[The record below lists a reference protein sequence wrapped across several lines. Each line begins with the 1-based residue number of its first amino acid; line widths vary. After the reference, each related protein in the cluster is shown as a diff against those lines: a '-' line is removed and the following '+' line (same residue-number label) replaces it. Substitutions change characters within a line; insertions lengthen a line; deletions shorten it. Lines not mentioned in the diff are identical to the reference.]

1 MNWIY
6 DKRIDAYNCSFE
18 MTIEDYY
25 DLVKDCLN
33 DNEYQR
39 RRVRNSG
46 SIYNLLK
53 QDLKKG
59 CIMPPLV
66 LALPISIEQC
76 DNPIKLLKEHRNE
89 LKIIDGLQRSYTIK
103 ELITDYSNSLY
114 EDNNYLKNL
123 VRVELY
129 SGINKLG
136 ILYKMLTLNTGQTPM
151 STRHQIEIIYSEYK
165 RNCNIPGVRLITES
179 EGEIPTMLGE
189 YKFRDVIEGFTSF
202 LQKDYLTLD
211 RKDILENVRDLER
224 ISKVETSQ
232 YLFYDF
238 VDTYHHFVYK
248 VHSLFNLEFE
258 NESIIK
264 KTNISGSP
272 YACSVISLFN
282 KSQSL
287 TGYGCA
293 IAEIIDKNLI
303 GDVKDLHRHI
313 EDICFSDFDRI
324 FIELMKKLD
333 YVRRN
338 AKKIGNDQRKF
349 FYYFFLHFFS
359 IGNFSFLNFEDSIN
373 KAFDYTT
380 QRNYED
386 SLF

>member
-1 MNWIY
+1 MNWIH

-18 MTIEDYY
+18 MTIEEYY

-53 QDLKKG
+53 NDLKKG

-66 LALPISIEQC
+66 LALPTRIEQ
-76 DNPIKLLKEHRNE
+76 DDDPIQLLKEHRSE
-89 LKIIDGLQRSYTIK
+89 LKILDGLQRSYTIK
-103 ELITDYSNSLY
+103 ELVSDYSNSLY
-114 EDNNYLKNL
+114 EDYNYLNNL
-123 VRVELY
+123 VRVEVY

-136 ILYKMLTLNTGQTPM
+136 ILYRMLTLNTGQTPM
-151 STRHQIEIIYSEYK
+151 SARHQIEIIYSEYK
-165 RNCNIPGVRLITES
+165 NNCSIPGVRLITENERDVPS
-179 EGEIPTMLGE
+179 CLGE
-189 YKFRDVIEGFTSF
+189 YKFRDVVEGFTSF

-224 ISKVETSQ
+224 ISRVATSQ
-232 YLFYDF
+232 TLFDDF

-248 VHSLFNLEFE
+248 VNKLCGRKFE
-258 NESIIK
+258 NDYIIEK
-264 KTNISGSP
+264 SNITGSP
-272 YACSVISLFN
+272 YANSVISLFN

-293 IAEIIDKNLI
+293 IADIIDNNLI
-303 GDVKDLHRHI
+303 RDVKELHCHI
-313 EDICFSDFDRI
+313 EKIWFSDFEHI
-324 FIELMKKLD
+324 FIDLIGKLD
-333 YVRRN
+333 DIRRN

-349 FYYFFLHFFS
+349 FYYFFLCFFS
-359 IGNFSFLNFEDSIN
+359 IGEHSFLNFEVSIN
-373 KAFDYTT
+373 KAFEYTT
-380 QRNYED
+380 QKNYED